1 MNEVPIWRGRKEFAC
16 PHTADPGG
24 WRITKLSCRR
34 AVLAR
39 GWLRTYTGAKELRM
53 LAKADERARA
63 ASLAKVLVVDD
74 EQRILRFVVRGL
86 QAEGYEVDSAD
97 NGVDGLG
104 LALTGDYD
112 LVVLDL
118 LMPGMDGASVLR
130 RLVAQ
135 RPAQAVI
142 VLSCLT
148 ATATKVRC
156 LEAGA
161 EDYLAKPFSLDEL
174 LARVRV
180 RLRSAAGRSA
190 TSLVA
195 GRLQLDLIRREAD
208 SGSGP
213 VPLAEREFLLLRE
226 LMQHPGRIVSK
237 QRLLSAVWRYHF
249 DPGSNVVDVYVRRL
263 RAKLG
268 ADAITTMRGE
278 GYRIAAH

>member
-1 MNEVPIWRGRKEFAC
+1 
-16 PHTADPGG
+16 
-24 WRITKLSCRR
+24 
-34 AVLAR
+34 
-39 GWLRTYTGAKELRM
+39 M
-53 LAKADERARA
+53 LAEADERAGA
-63 ASLAKVLVVDD
+63 TSLARILVVDD

-97 NGVDGLG
+97 SGTEGLRKALNGQ
-104 LALTGDYD
+104 YD
-112 LVVLDL
+112 LVILDL
-118 LMPGMDGASVLR
+118 LMPGLDGASVLH

-135 RPAQAVI
+135 RPRQAVI

-180 RLRSAAGRSA
+180 RLRGSANRHA
-190 TSLVA
+190 TNLVV
-195 GRLQLDLIRREAD
+195 GRLRLDLIRREAD
-208 SGSGP
+208 SGTGR
-213 VPLAEREFLLLRE
+213 VPLSEREFLLLRE
-226 LMQHPGRIVSK
+226 LMRRPGLIVSK

-249 DPGSNVVDVYVRRL
+249 DPGSNVVDVYVSRL

-268 ADAITTMRGE
+268 AATIATVRGE
-278 GYRIAAH
+278 GYRIVVP

>member
-1 MNEVPIWRGRKEFAC
+1 
-16 PHTADPGG
+16 
-24 WRITKLSCRR
+24 
-34 AVLAR
+34 
-39 GWLRTYTGAKELRM
+39 M
-53 LAKADERARA
+53 LAEADERARA
-63 ASLAKVLVVDD
+63 TSLARILVVDD

-97 NGVDGLG
+97 SGTEGLRK
-104 LALTGDYD
+104 ALHGQYD
-112 LVVLDL
+112 LVILDL
-118 LMPGMDGASVLR
+118 LMPGLDGASVLH
-130 RLVAQ
+130 RLVAE
-135 RPAQAVI
+135 RPAQAVL

-174 LARVRV
+174 LARVRA
-180 RLRSAAGRSA
+180 RLRAAAGRA
-190 TSLVA
+190 PTRLVA
-195 GRLQLDLIRREAD
+195 GPLRLDLIRREAD

-226 LMQHPGRIVSK
+226 LMVHTGTTLSK
-237 QRLLSAVWRYHF
+237 QRLLSAVWEYHF

-268 ADAITTMRGE
+268 ADTIRTMRGE
-278 GYRIAAH
+278 GYRIATP